1 MIRTTKGR
9 KLDLQIL
16 FCEFH
21 TYLVYIPLMLLLG
34 IQYIFSYRVGVC
46 YTAQSPVDEESK

>member
-1 MIRTTKGR
+1 MIRTTKGS

-21 TYLVYIPLMLLLG
+21 TYLG